1 MGHSTK
7 YTHILVPVDG
17 TEETLRAVRL
27 AGELACATQSIVDL
41 LYVSPFDE
49 STDEGDVPWLPQS
62 VVRPAAEEA
71 HEIFIGAESLL
82 PDNISSVRHHRTGAP
97 ADEILQF
104 IDEMGSGLVVIG
116 RRKRSR
122 VRGML
127 LGSVTQTVLE
137 HAHSNVLIA
146 GNG

>member
-7 YTHILVPVDG
+7 YTRILVPVDG

-71 HEIFIGAESLL
+71 HEI
-82 PDNISSVRHHRTGAP
+82 
-97 ADEILQF
+97 LQF

>member
-7 YTHILVPVDG
+7 YTRILVPVDG

-49 STDEGDVPWLPQS
+49 STDEGDVPWLPRS

-82 PDNISSVRHHRTGAP
+82 PDNILLCAITVRERRQMKSCSLLMRWGVGWWSLADANVHVCAGCFSGASHRPSWNMRIPTY
-97 ADEILQF
+97 
-104 IDEMGSGLVVIG
+104 
-116 RRKRSR
+116 
-122 VRGML
+122 
-127 LGSVTQTVLE
+127 
-137 HAHSNVLIA
+137 
-146 GNG
+146 

>member
-7 YTHILVPVDG
+7 YTRILVPVDG

-49 STDEGDVPWLPQS
+49 STDEGDVPWLPRS

-97 ADEILQF
+97 
-104 IDEMGSGLVVIG
+104 GSGLVVIG